1 MKADI
6 LAYYPTSLIGRLIV
20 KITKGDVSHV
30 CIVVG
35 NDLVMDAGW
44 FGIKLRKLDNS
55 PYIQLTCPDLYEEQR
70 DEIISY
76 AMSKVDCRYDF
87 KHFIAVG
94 IYKLSGVK
102 LSWMRSDKFICVEHV
117 YEAYKSIGIDIVPQ
131 IADDMYTAPSDLLNS
146 PVLVRVFT

>member
-20 KITKGDVSHV
+20 RVTKGDVSHV

-44 FGIKLRKLDNS
+44 FGIKLRKTDTS
-55 PYIQLTCPDLYEEQR
+55 SHIQLTCPDLYEEQR
-70 DEIISY
+70 DVIVDY
-76 AMSKVDCRYDF
+76 AMNTVDCKYDY
-87 KHFIAVG
+87 KHFVAVG
-94 IYKLSGVK
+94 MYKLFGVK

-131 IADDMYTAPSDLLNS
+131 ITDDAYTTPSDLLNS
-146 PVLVRVFT
+146 PVLERVLT